1 MVQLSHPH
9 MNTGKIIVLAR
20 WTFVGK
26 VMSLLSNML
35 LRVRHDLVTEQP
47 LYTHGYFFSFPLDG
61 TEGTE
66 PIPLE
71 CQA

>member
-1 MVQLSHPH
+1 
-9 MNTGKIIVLAR
+9 
-20 WTFVGK
+20 
-26 VMSLLSNML
+26 ML
-35 LRVRHDLVTEQP
+35 RSMWLQRVRHDLVTEQP
-47 LYTHGYFFSFPLDG
+47 PYTHGYFFSFPLDG